1 MCVRRP
7 HHPLFGKSLRV
18 YGWTHRH
25 GRLELILVLPDGS
38 KALLPASWTDL
49 ALEMVGVPEAEP
61 SGSLAS
67 VSELLRARAVID
79 ALLARRALTVD
90 STEGK

>member
-1 MCVRRP
+1 MSVRRQ

-49 ALEMVGVPEAEP
+49 APETAGAAEPEP

-67 VSELLRARAVID
+67 VSQLLRARAVID
-79 ALLARRALTVD
+79 ALLARRALSVD

>member
-1 MCVRRP
+1 VCVRRQ